1 MAFDPVSAVLDI
13 GGKLIDRLWPDP
25 AQRDAAKLKML
36 EMQQTGELAK
46 LTAETELAKGQIA
59 INAEEA
65 KSANWFVAGW
75 RPFVG
80 WMCGAS
86 LCYATIIEPLARFT
100 AQVGF
105 GYAGAFPV
113 IDTMLTLQILM
124 GMLGLGGMRTF
135 EKGKGVARG

>member
-1 MAFDPVSAVLDI
+1 MAHDPVTAALDI

-25 AQRDAAKLKML
+25 AQRDAAKVKLL

-46 LTAETELAKGQIA
+46 LTAETDLAKGQLA
-59 INAEEA
+59 VNAEEA

-80 WMCGAS
+80 WMCGAG
-86 LCYATIIEPLARFT
+86 LCYAAILEPLARFA

-105 GYAGAFPV
+105 GYSGQFPV
-113 IDTMLTLQILM
+113 IDNMLTLQILM

-135 EKGKGVARG
+135 EKGKGVAS

>member
-1 MAFDPVSAVLDI
+1 MAHDPVTAALDI

-25 AQRDAAKLKML
+25 AQRDAAKVKLL

-46 LTAETELAKGQIA
+46 LTAETDLAKGQLA
-59 INAEEA
+59 VNAEEA
-65 KSANWFVAGW
+65 KSSNWFVAGW

-80 WMCGAS
+80 WMCGAG
-86 LCYATIIEPLARFT
+86 LCYAAILEPLARFA

-105 GYAGAFPV
+105 GYSGQFPV
-113 IDTMLTLQILM
+113 IDNMLTLQILM

-135 EKGKGVARG
+135 EKGKGVAR